1 MNQEIQQYQP
11 PAIEMGGE
19 TSMVQAAET
28 ISSVLAAQAEAEV
41 KARYIVAMQ
50 RPRNIERVRQSL
62 KQECERA
69 GFAEIAYYRIK
80 NRGEGLSV
88 RYAEAAAR
96 AMGNVDM
103 KAPVIYDDEEMRII
117 RVVVIDIESNAAI
130 SSDIV
135 IKKTVERKYLKK
147 GEVAISQ
154 RLNSDGQVV
163 YLRRAIEDEITP
175 KQNSAISKAFRN
187 GILRLLPGDIQ
198 DECKQRILQIWNGDA
213 TMDPRLQIRKIIDA
227 FGSIGVDADEL
238 VKYLDHKVETCSPAE
253 LQGLRDLYRSIKAGE
268 TTFHAE
274 LSTKEESEEPKKT
287 KTEQLKDSLRSEVD
301 RKLDPI
307 LGPSC
312 RLCDDAIDMAR
323 EIWGDDAM
331 LELGKIARGYG
342 TSIMSAEE
350 PTLQAIINDLNSMLS
365 GALSEETDKK

>member
-50 RPRNIERVRQSL
+50 RPRNIERVRQAL
-62 KQECERA
+62 IQECERK
-69 GFAEIAYYRIK
+69 GFADIAYYRIK

-103 KAPVIYDDEEMRII
+103 KATVIYDDEEMRII
-117 RVVVIDIESNAAI
+117 KVVVIDIESNAAI
-130 SSDIV
+130 SSDVV
-135 IKKTVERKYLKK
+135 IKKVIERKYLKK

-163 YLRRAIEDEITP
+163 YLRRATEDEITP

-198 DECKQRILQIWNGDA
+198 DECRHRILQIWNGDA

-238 VKYLDHKVETCSPAE
+238 VKYLNHKVETCSPVE

-274 LSTKEESEEPKKT
+274 LSTKDEPADSKKT
-287 KTEQLKDSLRSEVD
+287 KTEQLKDSLRSDTDKKVD
-301 RKLDPI
+301 RL
-307 LGPSC
+307 
-312 RLCDDAIDMAR
+312 RNEAVDMAK
-323 EIWGDDAM
+323 EIWGDDAI
-331 LELGKIARGYG
+331 LNLGQHVRKHGIS
-342 TSIMSAEE
+342 SIGSADE
-350 PTLQAIINDLNSMLS
+350 PTLQNIINELNSILS